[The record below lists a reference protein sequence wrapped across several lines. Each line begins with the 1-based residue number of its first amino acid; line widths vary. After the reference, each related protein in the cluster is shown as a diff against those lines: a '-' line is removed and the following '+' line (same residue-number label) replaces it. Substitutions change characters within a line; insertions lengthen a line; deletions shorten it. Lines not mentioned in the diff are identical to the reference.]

1 MKNGWYSKGATGQ
14 KAHHFY
20 NRRKKSWHY
29 QIFLDGT
36 KRTRKKSLQL
46 VEQRVERQT
55 RKRSLRL
62 VEQHA
67 EHLTSKQKV
76 QKKEGEEQDEPVFFI
91 SVAHY
96 R

>member
-36 KRTRKKSLQL
+36 KRTRKKNLQPA
-46 VEQRVERQT
+46 
-55 RKRSLRL
+55 
-62 VEQHA
+62 EQHA

-76 QKKEGEEQDEPVFFI
+76 QRKEGHAQDEPVFFI